1 MKKFKNILIIGLGM
15 MGGSL
20 CKSIKKNNVSEKI
33 SGYDVDVDTLEYAKN
48 NKIID
53 FIVKDYDMMPHPDLI
68 ILCTPIGSYKEI
80 IKNLVTCISKKTL
93 LSDIGSSKGKSHT
106 EIHKILRNTNLN
118 YISSHPMV
126 GSEKAGIGNYIN
138 DMYEDKPV
146 FIIDKN
152 KSSKGSYLLL
162 KKFWKSLGSTPYDI
176 DYKKHDLLMSQ
187 TSHIAHLMAFIF
199 VQSLPQSIITKN
211 LPILLG
217 GGIKE
222 HIRLSKS
229 DPKMWTDIFIN
240 NKVNITKALD
250 RIQKNTSDAKKLI
263 NSINEKSLY
272 KYLKNIQNKT

>member
-1 MKKFKNILIIGLGM
+1 MKKFNNILIIGLGM

-20 CKSIKKNNVSEKI
+20 CKSIKKNKVSEKI
-33 SGYDVDVDTLEYAKN
+33 SGYDVDVSTLGYAKK

-53 FIVKDYDMMPHPDLI
+53 FMVKDYDTMLHPDLI

-80 IKNLVTCISKKTL
+80 IKNLATRIRKKTL

-126 GSEKAGIGNYIN
+126 GSEKAGIGNHIDN
-138 DMYEDKPV
+138 MYDDKVV

-152 KSSKGSYLLL
+152 KSSKDSYLLL
-162 KKFWKSLGSTPYDI
+162 KKFWKSLGSTPHDI

-187 TSHIAHLMAFIF
+187 TSHIAHLMAYIF
-199 VQSLPQSIITKN
+199 VQSLPQSIATKN

-222 HIRLSKS
+222 HVRLSKS

-240 NKVNITKALD
+240 NKVNIIKALN
-250 RIQKNTSDAKKLI
+250 RIQKNTSSAMKLI
-263 NSINEKSLY
+263 NSLDEKSLY
-272 KYLKNIQNKT
+272 KFLKSIQNKT